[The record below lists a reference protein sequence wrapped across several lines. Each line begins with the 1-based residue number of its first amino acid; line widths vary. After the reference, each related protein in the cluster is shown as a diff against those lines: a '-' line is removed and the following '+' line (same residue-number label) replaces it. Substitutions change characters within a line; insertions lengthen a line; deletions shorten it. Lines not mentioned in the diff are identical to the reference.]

1 MAVPTED
8 SSRAG
13 LLSALGAYCIW
24 GLIALYWALLSEAGD
39 VEILAH
45 RIVWSLIFVLFLIIA
60 KHQLGATID
69 LLKALILHPA
79 ENKTL
84 LLILATVF
92 ASGNW
97 LVNIVGVTAG
107 RVVEL
112 GLGTFL
118 TPLMTMAI
126 GVVIFSERI
135 SKTRALAIALAAIGV
150 GVLITGLDRFPWIA
164 ILVSTTW
171 ATYGALKKKIVIDPL
186 KSVAI
191 EHILMVGPALVYLLS
206 FNGIF
211 VDHFINSFSSGLSW
225 ALMGTGIVTSVPM
238 VLFSLA
244 AQRLPMTVL
253 GIIQFL
259 SPVLTFLLGV
269 FVFKEEVTA
278 AEIIALGFI
287 LSAVALYIIGNRK
300 AHAAAQA
307 K

>member
-60 KHQLGATID
+60 KHQLGATIE
-69 LLKALILHPA
+69 LLKALILHPV

-211 VDHFINSFSSGLSW
+211 VDHFMTSFSSGLSW

>member
-1 MAVPTED
+1 MAVSTED
-8 SSRAG
+8 SSRTG

-45 RIVWSLIFVLFLIIA
+45 RIVWSLIFVLFLIVA
-60 KHQLGATID
+60 KHQLGAT
-69 LLKALILHPA
+69 LSLFKSLILHPI

-92 ASGNW
+92 ASANW
-97 LVNIVGVTAG
+97 LVNIVGVTTG

-135 SKTRALAIALAAIGV
+135 SKVRALAIALAAIGV

-171 ATYGALKKKIVIDPL
+171 ATYGALKKKIVIEPL

-191 EHILMVGPALVYLLS
+191 EHILMLGPALIYLLS
-206 FNGIF
+206 FDGIF
-211 VDHFINSFSSGLSW
+211 VHHFFESFSSGLSW

-269 FVFKEEVTA
+269 FVFKEDVTS

-287 LSAVALYIIGNRK
+287 LSAVALYIVGNRK
-300 AHAAAQA
+300 HHTSPNG
-307 K
+307 